1 MNYAATRFENDGEYS
16 EVLEAATWAE
26 AEEIC
31 NANGWHLDGE
41 IVHTG
46 IYDADHPLPSM
57 GVH

>member
-31 NANGWHLDGE
+31 VAQDSLSFENYLD
-41 IVHTG
+41 
-46 IYDADHPLPSM
+46 PSF
-57 GVH
+57 